1 MSRKRHTPLR
11 DESLSDGYCT
21 LHVRRKLL
29 GGAAFFE
36 GLSEA
41 DLDRVSAQFRERNYP
56 AGAVIFNE
64 GAPATTLF
72 FVAHG
77 KVKLLRHGLEG
88 NDVVL
93 DMLTSGMLFGGAAVV
108 GHRHYRE
115 TAIAQTPC
123 CALTISGEGFEA
135 LLGQYP
141 LMALKVLHSVADKLD
156 DARET
161 IRQLAQVPSES
172 RIALTLLRLAER
184 VGEPAAEGT
193 LIQTPLSQQDIA
205 AMVGATQETVSRTMA
220 GFRRRGLI
228 DSGRQWVLIRDE
240 SALQA
245 IAGT

>member
-11 DESLSDGYCT
+11 DDSLSEGYCT
-21 LHVRRKLL
+21 THVRRRLL
-29 GGAAFFE
+29 GAAAFFDD
-36 GLSEA
+36 LSA
-41 DLDRVSAQFRERNYP
+41 TDLDRVSAQFRERNYP
-56 AGAVIFNE
+56 ANAVIFNE

-77 KVKLLRHGLEG
+77 KIKLMRHGLEG

-93 DMLTSGMLFGGAAVV
+93 DMLTSGMLFGGAAVM
-108 GHRHYRE
+108 GRRRYRE
-115 TAIAQTPC
+115 TAVAQTPC
-123 CALTISGEGFEA
+123 CTLTISSDGFEA
-135 LLGQYP
+135 LLEQYP
-141 LMALKVLHSVADKLD
+141 PIALKVLHSVADKLD
-156 DARET
+156 EARET
-161 IRQLAQVPSES
+161 IRQLAVVPSES
-172 RIALTLLRLAER
+172 RIALTLLKLAER
-184 VGEPAAEGT
+184 IGESTGDGI